1 MKPSDDRP
9 RPLAA
14 VVGARGLYWL
24 PVFVALALFAQLAL
38 RGLRPAVSEHRR
50 LVEAEQVLERR
61 KARDLALHDQIA
73 LELRARRDPI
83 YRERQRR
90 LHQAAAPETP

>member
-1 MKPSDDRP
+1 MSSPDDRP
-9 RPLAA
+9 RPAAA
-14 VVGARGLYWL
+14 VLGARLLYWL

-38 RGLRPAVSEHRR
+38 RGLRPALSEHRR

-73 LELRARRDPI
+73 LELRARQDPI
-83 YRERQRR
+83 YQERQRR
-90 LHQAAAPETP
+90 LRQAAAPETP